1 MIDKERLIQVH
12 EAATEVLSYFIMLKS
27 IRLKKEVIQESDIIQ
42 ASIMSENE
50 APGTIIDMAP
60 PVVVHT
66 NAVLITLTRGITVP
80 VESALR
86 TIIIDTKE
94 EADQDRIPINI
105 ITEAATITITR
116 ATANEGIT
124 AAPARRK
131 DMKKPRTLWAPLQP
145 PGWLSPITSRVR
157 AWTITDKGTRGSV
170 EKISLDITIIQE
182 ARVNLLSM
190 EVTKIS
196 FHLHDQIFIH
206 HRECREVHTNDAK
219 VMGGGVL
226 TK

>member
-1 MIDKERLIQVH
+1 
-12 EAATEVLSYFIMLKS
+12 
-27 IRLKKEVIQESDIIQ
+27 
-42 ASIMSENE
+42 MSENE
-50 APGTIIDMAP
+50 ALGTITDMAP

-66 NAVLITLTRGITVP
+66 NAVLPTLTRGITVP

-94 EADQDRIPINI
+94 EVDQDRIPINI

-124 AAPARRK
+124 AAPAPRK
-131 DMKKPRTLWAPLQP
+131 GRPPTSWAPLQP
-145 PGWLSPITSRVR
+145 PGSPILITSQVR
-157 AWTITDKGTRGSV
+157 AWTIIDKGTRGSV
-170 EKISLDITIIQE
+170 EKISRDFTIIQE
-182 ARVNLLSM
+182 AIVNLLSM

-196 FHLHDQIFIH
+196 FHLHDQIYIH

-219 VMGGGVL
+219 VKGGGSDQVR
-226 TK
+226 K